1 MLKPEYDS
9 FPEGKLKYKVNNWE
23 YFDPLNSIKNHGTIE
38 TATAVMGTKKAR
50 SLAFLK
56 RDVKFTSSVYF
67 LCDKSIK
74 MIIGKEGDIVTI

>member
-38 TATAVMGTKKAR
+38 TATGNFSFYLGNTILFRIDIKP
-50 SLAFLK
+50 SL
-56 RDVKFTSSVYF
+56 
-67 LCDKSIK
+67 
-74 MIIGKEGDIVTI
+74 